1 MKKHWKTLIF
11 AAAAAAVLAC
21 GTSAFAVSDVHAT
34 IYSRPVFVEGQ
45 QVWCWNPQ
53 GQQTDYLSYNGTTYI
68 PIRTAGEWMGKNVA
82 WDEATK
88 TITLSGTA
96 QKVYHGQTDSAVD
109 SDTWNNLLAQGM
121 TVRLRDDIT
130 VIVDGA
136 VQDFKNA
143 KGESVYPINYND
155 MNYLPVRNIGEL
167 LDMTV
172 TYVPDTA
179 DTRSAI
185 FLRTALTDQ
194 QIAQGKTYIQ
204 TLRNASSFSA
214 LDAAGAALPDYL
226 RNQRGLDVSGVT
238 GNPNS
243 VDTEDNIFNLM
254 LRFDDGADPSL
265 DDIQQYAKLGKTA
278 MQTLIDTP
286 KPDVPVLDYYYNKMV
301 AEAKTALSACR
312 AVSQAV
318 TDGQDQAACMRMM
331 LQSTLDNMCVA
342 DLCSAVSAD
351 INYME
356 LVLLEQY

>member
-1 MKKHWKTLIF
+1 MKLWKKILP

-254 LRFDDGADPSL
+254 
-265 DDIQQYAKLGKTA
+265 
-278 MQTLIDTP
+278 
-286 KPDVPVLDYYYNKMV
+286 
-301 AEAKTALSACR
+301 
-312 AVSQAV
+312 
-318 TDGQDQAACMRMM
+318 
-331 LQSTLDNMCVA
+331 
-342 DLCSAVSAD
+342 
-351 INYME
+351 
-356 LVLLEQY
+356 

>member
-11 AAAAAAVLAC
+11 AAAAAGVLAC

-254 LRFDDGADPSL
+254 
-265 DDIQQYAKLGKTA
+265 
-278 MQTLIDTP
+278 
-286 KPDVPVLDYYYNKMV
+286 
-301 AEAKTALSACR
+301 
-312 AVSQAV
+312 
-318 TDGQDQAACMRMM
+318 
-331 LQSTLDNMCVA
+331 
-342 DLCSAVSAD
+342 
-351 INYME
+351 
-356 LVLLEQY
+356 

>member
-254 LRFDDGADPSL
+254 LRFYDGADPSL
-265 DDIQQYAKLGKTA
+265 DDIQQYAKLGETT

-301 AEAKTALSACR
+301 AEAKTALSACQ

-331 LQSTLDNMCVA
+331 LQSTLDNMCAA

>member
-96 QKVYHGQTDSAVD
+96 QKVYHGQTDSTVD

-226 RNQRGLDVSGVT
+226 RNQRALDVSGVT

-254 LRFDDGADPSL
+254 LRFDDGVDPSL
-265 DDIQQYAKLGKTA
+265 DDIQQYAGL
-278 MQTLIDTP
+278 
-286 KPDVPVLDYYYNKMV
+286 PVLGREGSRK
-301 AEAKTALSACR
+301 LRGGQCR
-312 AVSQAV
+312 
-318 TDGQDQAACMRMM
+318 GPER
-331 LQSTLDNMCVA
+331 
-342 DLCSAVSAD
+342 
-351 INYME
+351 
-356 LVLLEQY
+356 